1 MNLKKLSEQLDF
13 SKSKVYVFRKWIFRS
28 VIVLMLFLGVV
39 SWGLQG
45 WGNPLQNRLYV
56 RCEGERPCENLFYHN
71 FAYCGTAD
79 SFLCSSETLPRNFV
93 YGQAPNWI
101 NQNFFMLVAILIV
114 AAFVV
119 NHFLYNRKVKLR
131 GLVRL

>member
-1 MNLKKLSEQLDF
+1 
-13 SKSKVYVFRKWIFRS
+13 
-28 VIVLMLFLGVV
+28 MLFLGVV

-56 RCEGERPCENLFYHN
+56 KCEGERPCENLFYHN
-71 FAYCGTAD
+71 FAYCGKELPAD

-114 AAFVV
+114 AAFVF